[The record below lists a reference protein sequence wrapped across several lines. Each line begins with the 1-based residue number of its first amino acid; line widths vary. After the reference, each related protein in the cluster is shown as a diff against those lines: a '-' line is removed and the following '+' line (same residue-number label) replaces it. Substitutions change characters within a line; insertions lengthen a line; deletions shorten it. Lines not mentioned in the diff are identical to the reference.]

1 MLWIPITIAAASL
14 QVARNALQRGLLG
27 GAGPWGATLVRFL
40 FGLPFSLLFVGVA
53 AALTPHPRLA
63 FSALYVGA
71 AALGGATQIAA
82 TAALLV
88 SMRRSSFALG
98 SIFQQSSIP
107 LAALIGLLFGERLS
121 ALTWLG
127 LVAVA
132 GGLMALAWPRGAA
145 AAEAGPRDWSAAGRG
160 LIAGA
165 GFAVAA
171 NAIRQAALML
181 DAHQPALAAQ
191 VTVFTAQALQTAAL
205 TLYLGI
211 ANRTA
216 LVIALTSWRSSLGA
230 GFFGAAAS
238 GCWFTAFAMSPAGP
252 VRAVGAVELPI
263 AAITG
268 RRIFAEK
275 LAAWQWLA
283 AAVTAGGV
291 VLAAAG

>member
-40 FGLPFSLLFVGVA
+40 YGLPFSLLFASVA
-53 AALTPHPRLA
+53 ALLTPHAHVR
-63 FSALYVGA
+63 FSATYVGSCA
-71 AALGGATQIAA
+71 IGGATQIAA

-88 SMRRSSFALG
+88 SMRRSTFALG

-107 LAALIGLLFGERLS
+107 LAALVGLLFGERLS

-132 GGLMALAWPRGAA
+132 AGLMALAWPRTQ
-145 AAEAGPRDWSAAGRG
+145 EGPRDWSAAGLG

-165 GFAVAA
+165 GFAISS
-171 NAIRQAALML
+171 NAFRQAALML
-181 DAHQPALAAQ
+181 DAAHPPLAAQ
-191 VTVFTAQALQTAAL
+191 VTVVVAQALQTAAL
-205 TLYLGI
+205 TVYL
-211 ANRTA
+211 ALSNRTA
-216 LVIALTSWRSSLGA
+216 LVIAVTSWRSSLGA

-238 GCWFTAFAMSPAGP
+238 GCWFTAFALSPAGP
-252 VRAVGAVELPI
+252 VRAVGVAELPI

-268 RRIFAEK
+268 RRMFAEK
-275 LAAWQWLA
+275 LAPWQWAA

>member
-40 FGLPFSLLFVGVA
+40 YGLPFSLLFVAVA
-53 AALTPHPRLA
+53 ALLTPHAHVR
-63 FSALYVGA
+63 FSLLYVGA
-71 AALGGATQIAA
+71 CAIGGATQIAA

-107 LAALIGLLFGERLS
+107 LAALVGLAFGERLS
-121 ALTWLG
+121 AMTWLG
-127 LVAVA
+127 LIAVMA
-132 GGLMALAWPRGAA
+132 GLMALAWPRTQVAG
-145 AAEAGPRDWSAAGRG
+145 EGPRDWSAAGLG
-160 LIAGA
+160 LVAGA
-165 GFAVAA
+165 GFAISS
-171 NAIRQAALML
+171 NAFRQAALML
-181 DAHQPALAAQ
+181 DAAHPPLAAQ
-191 VTVFTAQALQTAAL
+191 VTVVVAQALQTAAL
-205 TLYLGI
+205 TAYL
-211 ANRTA
+211 ALTNRTA
-216 LVIALTSWRSSLGA
+216 LVIALTSWRTSLAA

-252 VRAVGAVELPI
+252 VRAVGVAELPI

-268 RRIFAEK
+268 RRMFAEK
-275 LAAWQWLA
+275 LAPWQWAA